1 VWFGDMINHQLKTW
15 VNFSTPEARNIV
27 RKILASAPRRELGLR
42 THDIYERAHEE
53 FPDVTTDIPEV
64 KPIPTGLRNHG
75 GRYKPAKAIPL
86 PPKLD
91 HAIRS
96 VK

>member
-1 VWFGDMINHQLKTW
+1 MINQQLKTW
-15 VNFSTPEARNIV
+15 VNFSTPEARKIV
-27 RKILASAPRRELGLR
+27 RKILASAPYRELGLR
-42 THDIYERAHEE
+42 TQEIYERVHKE
-53 FPDVTTDIPEV
+53 FPDVTTDIPPPKRV
-64 KPIPTGLRNHG
+64 LTGTRNHG
-75 GRYKPAKAIPL
+75 GRIAPVKAMPL

>member
-1 VWFGDMINHQLKTW
+1 MINHQLKTW
-15 VNFSTPEARNIV
+15 VNFSTPEARSIV
-27 RKILASAPRRELGLR
+27 RKILASGPHPELGLK
-42 THDIYERAHEE
+42 THEIYERAHTE
-53 FPDVTTDIPEV
+53 FPDVTTDIPPQ
-64 KPIPTGLRNHG
+64 KQIPTGLRNHG
-75 GRYKPAKAIPL
+75 GRLAPVKPIPL